1 MDDRE
6 IITLYFKR
14 VESAITETAKKYGKY
29 CFSIS
34 NNILRNC
41 QDAEESVNDTYLQT
55 WNSIPPT
62 NPNSLSAYLAKIV
75 RNISLNRIKAQ
86 KTQKRGSGE
95 YELAYEELAGIIS
108 SPQSVEDMIDEISL
122 RDLINGWLDT
132 LSPEQRMV
140 FVGRYWYF
148 DSISTISAKMDF
160 SVSKTKMLL
169 LRLRNDLKEYL
180 ESEGVHL

>member
-1 MDDRE
+1 MDDRD
-6 IITLYFKR
+6 IIALYFKR
-14 VESAITETAKKYGKY
+14 LESAITETAKKYGKY

-34 NNILRNC
+34 NNILRNR

-62 NPNSLSAYLAKIV
+62 KPNCLSAYLAKIV
-75 RNISLNRIKAQ
+75 RNISLNRIKAS

-95 YELAYEELAGIIS
+95 YELAYDELAGIIS
-108 SPQSVEDMIDEISL
+108 SPQTVEDLIDEISL
-122 RDLINGWLDT
+122 RDLINRWLET

-148 DSISTISAKMDF
+148 DSVTTISSKMDF

-169 LRLRNDLKEYL
+169 LRLRNELKQYL
-180 ESEGVHL
+180 EREGVHL

>member
-6 IITLYFKR
+6 IIALYFR
-14 VESAITETAKKYGKY
+14 RAESAIDETANKYGKY

-34 NNILRNC
+34 NNILRNR
-41 QDAEESVNDTYLQT
+41 QDAEESVNDTYIRT
-55 WNSIPPT
+55 WNSIPP
-62 NPNSLSAYLAKIV
+62 NKPNCLSAYLAKIV

-86 KTQKRGSGE
+86 NAQKRGSGE
-95 YELAYEELAGIIS
+95 YELAYEELTGIIS
-108 SPQSVEDMIDEISL
+108 SPQSVDDMIDEIFL
-122 RDLINGWLDT
+122 RDLINRWLDT

-148 DSISTISAKMDF
+148 DSISTISSKMNF

-169 LRLRNDLKEYL
+169 LRLRNELREYL

>member
-1 MDDRE
+1 MDDRD
-6 IITLYFKR
+6 IIALYFKR
-14 VESAITETAKKYGKY
+14 LESAITETAKKYGKY

-34 NNILRNC
+34 NNILRNR

-62 NPNSLSAYLAKIV
+62 KPNCLSAYLAKIV
-75 RNISLNRIKAQ
+75 RNISLNRIKAS

-95 YELAYEELAGIIS
+95 YELAHDELAGIIS
-108 SPQSVEDMIDEISL
+108 SPQTVEDLIDEISL
-122 RDLINGWLDT
+122 RDLINRWLES
-132 LSPEQRMV
+132 LSSEQRMV

-148 DSISTISAKMDF
+148 DSVTTISTKMDF

-169 LRLRNDLKEYL
+169 LRLRNELKEYL

>member
-1 MDDRE
+1 MDDHD
-6 IITLYFKR
+6 IIALYFKR
-14 VESAITETAKKYGKY
+14 MESAITETANKYGKF
-29 CFSIS
+29 CFGIS
-34 NNILRNC
+34 NNILQNR

-62 NPNSLSAYLAKIV
+62 KPNCLSAYLAKIV

-95 YELAYEELAGIIS
+95 YELAYEELEGIIS
-108 SPQSVEDMIDEISL
+108 SPQSVDDMIDEISL
-122 RDLINGWLDT
+122 KDLIDRWLET

-148 DSISTISAKMDF
+148 DSVSTISAKMDF

-169 LRLRNDLKEYL
+169 LRLRNELKQYL
-180 ESEGVHL
+180 ESEGIHL